1 MVIHATHS
9 FMKKELLVAYFRGC
23 VRGYVFPH
31 PPKFQSV
38 PAKQNESDLLQRSQS
53 VKTKFF
59 R

>member
-1 MVIHATHS
+1 
-9 FMKKELLVAYFRGC
+9 MKKELLVAYFRGC